1 MVAIGVVGNED
12 GHDDQHDQSGPQP
25 RHEICPKFYTAEI
38 F

>member
-1 MVAIGVVGNED
+1 MVAIGVVGSED